1 MKTRV
6 LTTLAAAALCMAAAP
21 LAAQEPEQ
29 PAAALMMPDDE
40 SDEDAKMDLQKE
52 ALTAYRAV
60 AETLLGVQD
69 AATAA
74 AAADRVRDLLAEL
87 DYMSTI
93 QDTKVHRDEQL
104 LEAETETLNMILVE
118 YNRLQHEHFYG
129 NAPLRNALYFC
140 TDFLHKP
147 QATELTAE
155 EKAALAPLTAVL
167 DETVAAL
174 RQVTDTESALEQ
186 TPVVARL
193 IRDLDALLG
202 ADHARVRNT
211 LWSHMESIEPQRKAM
226 IDELARL
233 VPVIGRERDKD
244 QSLIYTLLGRPNSL
258 MDLVTDTDSAVHLL
272 SLCCRS
278 NGSHAEV
285 QALAAMHRAEAAQRH
300 AAYLADHADT
310 CAGGDGSTPEQAVE
324 MLQFTGGKLNIYYD
338 SMQLR
343 AQLRAYLR
351 AVYPQF
357 SRIYSEQLRSADG
370 TRYVACTLF
379 PGQTVTDM
387 QGISHMVVFKVWFK
401 IANAPQE

>member
-1 MKTRV
+1 
-6 LTTLAAAALCMAAAP
+6 MAAAP

-155 EKAALAPLTAVL
+155 EKAALAPLTA
-167 DETVAAL
+167 
-174 RQVTDTESALEQ
+174 
-186 TPVVARL
+186 
-193 IRDLDALLG
+193 G
-202 ADHARVRNT
+202 
-211 LWSHMESIEPQRKAM
+211 
-226 IDELARL
+226 
-233 VPVIGRERDKD
+233 
-244 QSLIYTLLGRPNSL
+244 
-258 MDLVTDTDSAVHLL
+258 
-272 SLCCRS
+272 
-278 NGSHAEV
+278 
-285 QALAAMHRAEAAQRH
+285 
-300 AAYLADHADT
+300 
-310 CAGGDGSTPEQAVE
+310 
-324 MLQFTGGKLNIYYD
+324 
-338 SMQLR
+338 
-343 AQLRAYLR
+343 
-351 AVYPQF
+351 
-357 SRIYSEQLRSADG
+357 
-370 TRYVACTLF
+370 
-379 PGQTVTDM
+379 
-387 QGISHMVVFKVWFK
+387 
-401 IANAPQE
+401 